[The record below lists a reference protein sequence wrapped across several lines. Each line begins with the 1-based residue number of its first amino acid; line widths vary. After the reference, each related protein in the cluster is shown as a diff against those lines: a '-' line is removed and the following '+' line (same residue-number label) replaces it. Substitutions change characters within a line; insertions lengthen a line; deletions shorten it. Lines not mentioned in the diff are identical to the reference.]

1 MFVVMSTYPT
11 PISLAGIDPHAPAW
25 EISDEVLRRVQ
36 AARTDL
42 DWNAQLELADELVA
56 GIELA

>member
-1 MFVVMSTYPT
+1 MSTNT
-11 PISLAGIDPHAPAW
+11 ISLAGIDLHAPAW

-42 DWNAQLELADELVA
+42 DWNAQLELTDELVA
-56 GIELA
+56 KIELA